1 MRMHGHGSMNFAQPP
16 FFMAPGTCQLCRPLL
31 CPTCADLAREVSKEI
46 PNVKVDFMKASS
58 YGAASQS
65 SGDVTVKGA
74 STLAKWEHY
83 NILLVRGAASSVW
96 QMSLLIVHV
105 AGWSRVV
112 QHMADGMQR
121 RC

>member
-1 MRMHGHGSMNFAQPP
+1 M
-16 FFMAPGTCQLCRPLL
+16 L

-105 AGWSRVV
+105 AG
-112 QHMADGMQR
+112 
-121 RC
+121 